1 MSRHRK
7 KRLRTKQN
15 LQASSWHLVS
25 ITQYLCVAFMMGDS
39 ILAWQKLE
47 ILPQNKCLELISSL
61 PFNMVQIYVLRTSGL
76 VQWVMMLQYHFNC
89 KSTWGTSKWL
99 MKSIQSI
106 QTLTSQKL
114 SVQGNTIPYHI
125 LNFTFVW
132 AANACSASH
141 NTALTDLFS
150 PVWVFRES
158 WDIAGKAMCS
168 TSFLPRVN
176 FFRQMSLSFQENLES
191 NNKRRRK

>member
-114 SVQGNTIPYHI
+114 SVQGNTIPYHTTSSI
-125 LNFTFVW
+125 L
-132 AANACSASH
+132 
-141 NTALTDLFS
+141 LLFGLQMHVLLLITLHWQIFFHLCGFS
-150 PVWVFRES
+150 ES
-158 WDIAGKAMCS
+158 
-168 TSFLPRVN
+168 
-176 FFRQMSLSFQENLES
+176 LET
-191 NNKRRRK
+191 

>member
-1 MSRHRK
+1 
-7 KRLRTKQN
+7 
-15 LQASSWHLVS
+15 
-25 ITQYLCVAFMMGDS
+25 
-39 ILAWQKLE
+39 
-47 ILPQNKCLELISSL
+47 
-61 PFNMVQIYVLRTSGL
+61 MV
-76 VQWVMMLQYHFNC
+76 LQYHFNC
-89 KSTWGTSKWL
+89 KSTWGTSKWQ

-114 SVQGNTIPYHI
+114 SVQENTIPHHI

-141 NTALTDLFS
+141 NIALTDLFS
-150 PVWVFRES
+150 PVWFFTEP

-191 NNKRRRK
+191 NNKRRRKQMGRKNLIFSLVIHHGLVAYVVNWALSFSFEIFAYGWSFSIEGFE